1 MSDKEIDYYYT
12 MSSPWTYLGHEPF
25 VAMASRAGVRIRHKP
40 IDLGSVFEISGGL
53 PLPKRAIQRQHYR
66 LYELQRWRKFRNA
79 PLNLQP
85 KFFPV
90 DAGPANR
97 LLLAVQRLG
106 GDADG
111 LAGRLMRA
119 VWAEER
125 NIADRE
131 TLAAIAR
138 DAGLEADRAMEA
150 AESEATREEYARL
163 TEEAKQ
169 REVFGAPTYYY
180 RGEPF
185 WGQDR
190 LDFVERALKGDTEPV
205 TLP

>member
-12 MSSPWTYLGHEPF
+12 MGSPWTYLGHGPF
-25 VAMASRAGVRIRHKP
+25 IEMARRAGVKINHKP
-40 IDLGSVFEISGGL
+40 VDLGAVFEISGGL

-66 LYELQRWRKFRNA
+66 LYELQRWRAYRDA

-97 LLLAVQRLG
+97 MVLAAQRLG
-106 GDADG
+106 MDADD

-125 NIADRE
+125 NVADRE
-131 TLAAIAR
+131 TLGAIAGE
-138 DAGLEADRAMEA
+138 AGLDAQRLLQA
-150 AESEATREEYARL
+150 AEGEETREEYARL
-163 TEEAKQ
+163 TEEAKR

-190 LDFVERALKGDTEPV
+190 LDFVERALKGETAPV